1 MTNLEYEDFILDLL
15 GEPERKNSAE
25 WTYQC
30 PFQER
35 HEGGEDNKP
44 SFHVNVNK
52 GVYHCKACSAQG
64 NALELYSE
72 LNQVEISE
80 AKKELNER
88 YGFDYETEK
97 TKKLTL
103 KKYASSK
110 KLQRELLKK
119 LDVRNG
125 EGGIK
130 IPYKDGEGEE
140 VAVRT
145 RTKMY
150 GENKFI
156 WRSGDKTTLYGLWR
170 NDNYNAEKLILC
182 EGSSD
187 AHTLWQYSYSALGLP
202 GIGHFKDQWTE
213 KIEDLNPAEIVIVQE
228 EGARKEV
235 LEIAKTLYELT
246 EIEIKI
252 LSLPTDDVSDYYLE
266 SPDTFKRKFEQ
277 QLDEENLEVA
287 DFSKDRLKAEY
298 RCLTQSGP
306 KYEGKAFRVNYPY
319 LLDDKLRKYKHQGS
333 SLIDIAS
340 RPIYIGE
347 KIKDQVEKD
356 KEYVTVVWENE
367 GIKYQTIPRQKA
379 FNHYQSGIQELANY
393 GAPVNSTNARNIV
406 EFFDNFESWNHN
418 KLSPKPGSSQFG
430 WVDLETLTFL
440 IGEESIGGECR
451 FIAKGEEEKR
461 LARGYRES
469 GDRGEWV
476 KLWNQLETPQARF
489 AVSSLF
495 ASPLIA
501 LLNERPALLYI
512 YGESGIGKTAAMKL
526 GLSAFG
532 KPEAIIDTPFSTLVG
547 LEEKAALLNDL
558 PLAADERQSSGEEGF
573 LEQFVYMLSG
583 GQSKSRGKKDGGLR
597 VSKRWRLFAV
607 MTGEEDLTSSQ
618 LKGIENRSLQIH
630 LTELLEEPLAVEI
643 HKKTKSHHGHVG
655 REYIKHLIDM
665 GQKEV
670 RQDGKDIFETLS
682 EQTQM
687 PGGKFTILKLI
698 TLAEKLLLETLSKD
712 DARDVALNDA
722 RTVTSNLNQQGGKTM
737 AERGREFIFNKVSGY
752 DKDGATKNDTYS
764 IKRKEGE
771 LWIKSDVF
779 KEWISKS
786 DFTKKRL
793 LNDFKARGW
802 VKRRGNSGYTI
813 RERVDGDQIYFYI
826 FDLDKMEEE
835 DEVDIPF

>member
-1 MTNLEYEDFILDLL
+1 MSNIEYKSFIINLL
-15 GEPERKNSAE
+15 GKPERRNQAE
-25 WTYQC
+25 WTYKC
-30 PFQER
+30 PFEGR
-35 HEGGEDNKP
+35 HEGGVDIDP
-44 SFHVNVNK
+44 SFHFNVDE

-64 NALELYSE
+64 NALELYSK
-72 LNQVEISE
+72 LKNLEISE
-80 AKKELNER
+80 AKRELNER
-88 YGFDYETEK
+88 YRLDYETEGAQ
-97 TKKLTL
+97 KLTL
-103 KKYASSK
+103 ERYASSK
-110 KLQRELLKK
+110 NLREELLKK

-130 IPYKDGEGEE
+130 IPYKNTEGEE
-140 VAVRT
+140 VSVRT

-156 WRSGDKTTLYGLWR
+156 WRSGDETTLYGLWR
-170 NDNYNAEKLILC
+170 KNNYNAEKLILC

-187 AHTLWQYSYSALGLP
+187 AHTLWQHSYSALGLP
-202 GIGHFKDQWTE
+202 GIGHFKEEWAE
-213 KIEDLNPAEIVIVQE
+213 KIEELNPGKIVIIQE
-228 EGARKEV
+228 DGARREV
-235 LEIAKTLYELT
+235 LEIAKTLDELS
-246 EIEIKI
+246 EREVNI
-252 LSLPTDDVSDYYLE
+252 LSLPIDDVSDFYLK
-266 SPDTFKRKFEQ
+266 SPDTFKKRFEK
-277 QLDEENLEVA
+277 QLSEGNLEEA
-287 DFSKDRLKAEY
+287 NFSRDKLRAEY

-306 KYEGKAFRVNYPY
+306 KYKGETFRVHYPY

-333 SLIDIAS
+333 NLIDIAS

-356 KEYVTVVWENE
+356 KEYVTLVWENG

-418 KLSPKPGSSQFG
+418 KLSPIPGSSQFG

-451 FIAKGEEEKR
+451 FIAKGDEEKR
-461 LARGYRES
+461 LARGYQES
-469 GDRGEWV
+469 GERAEWV

-501 LLNERPALLYI
+501 LLKERPALLYI

-532 KPEAIIDTPFSTLVG
+532 KPEAIMDTPFSTLVG

-558 PLAADERQSSGEEGF
+558 PLAADERQSSGEGGF

-607 MTGEEDLTSSQ
+607 MTGEEDLTTSQ
-618 LKGIENRSLQIH
+618 LKGIENRSLQLH
-630 LTELLEEPLAVEI
+630 LTDLLEESLAIEI
-643 HKKTKSHHGHVG
+643 HKKTKTHHGHVG
-655 REYIKHLIDM
+655 REYIRHLINK
-665 GQKEV
+665 GRKEIREDAREIYEV
-670 RQDGKDIFETLS
+670 LYEDVN
-682 EQTQM
+682 M
-687 PGGKFTILKLI
+687 PGGKLTILKLI

-722 RTVTSNLNQQGGKTM
+722 RTVTSNLSQQEGKTM
-737 AERGREFIFNKVSGY
+737 AERGREFIFNKVDEY
-752 DKDGATKNDTYS
+752 DSDEGSNS
-764 IKRKEGE
+764 IRRKEDE
-771 LWIKSDVF
+771 LWIKSDMF
-779 KEWISKS
+779 KDWIRNG
-786 DFTKKRL
+786 DFTKNRL
-793 LNDFKARGW
+793 LNDFEAKGWIKKRGS
-802 VKRRGNSGYTI
+802 SGYTI
-813 RERVDGDQIYFYI
+813 KDRVDGSQIYFYI
-826 FDLDKMEEE
+826 FDLDEMEDE